1 MICCDRKLREI
12 AVFTYAFVYTVRAGA
27 SFVCTLCL
35 RQDHCLD
42 SEYLRLEFRDCFK
55 TFALFVSQREP
66 FHEPILSFFHADSL
80 YVKKTH
86 GGIDMHRPFSSKDLP
101 HLAAKA
107 GWTLESSF
115 NPAIVSWILK
125 SFRNISEDLTISGR
139 GLRWEQDVSW
149 SHGPLGCYGRA
160 TWCNFPSYAKNHV
173 NHGDWQKPSNYTKQ

>member
-1 MICCDRKLREI
+1 MICCDRKPEKLQFSRMPLYTLSELVPALRVHYVSGKIIASTQNISDSNSEI
-12 AVFTYAFVYTVRAGA
+12 ASTPSRFLSA
-27 SFVCTLCL
+27 
-35 RQDHCLD
+35 
-42 SEYLRLEFRDCFK
+42 
-55 TFALFVSQREP
+55 REKP

-101 HLAAKA
+101 HLTAKA
-107 GWTLESSF
+107 GWTLESSL

-139 GLRWEQDVSW
+139 CLRWEQDVSW

-160 TWCNFPSYAKNHV
+160 T
-173 NHGDWQKPSNYTKQ
+173 